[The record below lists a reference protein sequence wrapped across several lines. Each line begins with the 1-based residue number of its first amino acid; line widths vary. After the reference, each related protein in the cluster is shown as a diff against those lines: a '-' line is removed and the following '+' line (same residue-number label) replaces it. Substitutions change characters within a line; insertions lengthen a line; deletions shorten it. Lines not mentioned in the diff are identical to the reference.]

1 MKHEVGV
8 LVSPESQSQV
18 LHSILSQGPYA
29 PMRLESLDDVPQYMQ
44 GRASGVLI
52 LDLDSGPITNATLRE
67 LKKKHPLTIIALSR
81 EQFHPGLEEALTHH
95 IYACLGKPADPDEL
109 LYVLKSIFA

>member
-8 LVSPESQSQV
+8 LVSPESQSQA

-29 PMRLESLDDVPQYMQ
+29 PWRLESIDDVPQYMQ
-44 GRASGVLI
+44 GRESGVLI
-52 LDLDSGPITNATLRE
+52 LDLDSEPITNASLRE

-81 EQFHPGLEEALTHH
+81 EQFHPGLEESLTASH
-95 IYACLGKPADPDEL
+95 LRLPGKTGGPG
-109 LYVLKSIFA
+109 

>member
-29 PMRLESLDDVPQYMQ
+29 PWRLGSIEDVPQYMQ
-44 GRASGVLI
+44 GRESGVLI
-52 LDLDSGPITNATLRE
+52 LDLDSEPITNVTLRE
-67 LKKKHPLTIIALSR
+67 LKKNHPLTIIALSR
-81 EQFHPGLEEALTHH
+81 EQFHPGLEESLTHH

-109 LYVLKSIFA
+109 RYVLKGIFA

>member
-8 LVSPESQSQV
+8 LVSPESQSQA
-18 LHSILSQGPYA
+18 LRSILSQGPYA
-29 PMRLESLDDVPQYMQ
+29 PLRLESIDDVPQYMQ
-44 GRASGVLI
+44 GRESGVLI
-52 LDLDSGPITNATLRE
+52 LDLDSEPITNASLRE
-67 LKKKHPLTIIALSR
+67 LKKNHSLTIIALSR
-81 EQFHPGLEEALTHH
+81 EQFHPRLEEALRHH